1 MSPRVVRRLPTAEML
16 AQDVADSLVRRIE
29 KLQSDG
35 RIVELCLT
43 GGRVANLAYEH
54 LARVVGRS
62 RVDPGALEL
71 WWTDEAFV
79 PTDDPRRNSL
89 QALSRLAGTFPLSPA
104 RTHPMP
110 SSDASADPAQAA
122 LTYGTDLA
130 GRVIDICL
138 LGLGEN
144 GHVAALHPDHPSAE
158 PTSAIAVGVTD
169 APKPPSEQV
178 SLTLA
183 TINKSREVWML
194 ATGKEKAH
202 AVARTFRGDATT
214 ISAHVSGV
222 DRTVWFID
230 EAAASEL
237 PFHSCLL

>member
-1 MSPRVVRRLPTAEML
+1 MSPRVVRRLPTPEML
-16 AQDVADSLVRRIE
+16 AQDVAESLVRRIE

-35 RIVELCLT
+35 RVVELCLT

-54 LARVVGRS
+54 LARVVS
-62 RVDPGALEL
+62 TSKLDPGALEL

-89 QALSRLAGTFPLSPA
+89 QALSRLASSFPLSPS

-130 GRVIDICL
+130 GRTIDICL

-144 GHVAALHPDHPSAE
+144 GHVAALHPNHAGAE
-158 PTSAIAVGVTD
+158 PTAAIAIGITD
-169 APKPPSEQV
+169 APKPPAEQV
-178 SLTLA
+178 SLTLS

-194 ATGKEKAH
+194 ATGKEKAN

-222 DRTVWFID
+222 DRTVWFLD
-230 EAAASEL
+230 EAAAADL
-237 PFHSCLL
+237 PFHCCTL

>member
-1 MSPRVVRRLPTAEML
+1 MSPRVVRRLPTPEML
-16 AQDVADSLVRRIE
+16 AQDVAESLVKRIE
-29 KLQSDG
+29 KLQADG
-35 RIVELCLT
+35 RVVELCLT

-62 RVDPGALEL
+62 KVDPGALEL

-89 QALSRLAGTFPLSPA
+89 QALSRLAVTFPLSPA
-104 RTHPMP
+104 HTHPMP

-178 SLTLA
+178 SLSLA

-202 AVARTFRGDATT
+202 AVARTFRGDAST

-237 PFHSCLL
+237 PFHSCVL

>member
-1 MSPRVVRRLPTAEML
+1 MSPRVVRRLPTPEML
-16 AQDVADSLVRRIE
+16 AQDVAESLVKRIE
-29 KLQSDG
+29 KLQADG
-35 RIVELCLT
+35 RVVELCLT

-62 RVDPGALEL
+62 KVDPGALEL

-89 QALSRLAGTFPLSPA
+89 QALSRLAVTFPLSPA
-104 RTHPMP
+104 HTHPMP

-178 SLTLA
+178 SLSLA

-202 AVARTFRGDATT
+202 AVARTFRGDAST

-230 EAAASEL
+230 EAAAAEL

>member
-1 MSPRVVRRLPTAEML
+1 MSPRVVRRLPSPEML

-29 KLQSDG
+29 KLQADG

-62 RVDPGALEL
+62 KVDPGALEL

-104 RTHPMP
+104 HTHPMP
-110 SSDASADPAQAA
+110 SSDASPDPAQAA
-122 LTYGTDLA
+122 LTYGTDFG
-130 GRVIDICL
+130 GRTIDICL

-144 GHVAALHPDHPSAE
+144 GHVAALHPDHPTSE

-178 SLTLA
+178 SLSLA
-183 TINKSREVWML
+183 TINKSREVWIL
-194 ATGKEKAH
+194 ATGKEKAR

-230 EAAASEL
+230 DAAASEL
-237 PFHSCLL
+237 PFHACLL

>member
-1 MSPRVVRRLPTAEML
+1 MSTRLVRRLPTPELLAE
-16 AQDVADSLVRRIE
+16 DVARSLVRRIE
-29 KLQSDG
+29 RLQVDG
-35 RIVELCLT
+35 RVVELCLT

-54 LARVVGRS
+54 LARVVGS
-62 RVDPGALEL
+62 SQVDPGQLEL

-89 QALSRLAGTFPLSPA
+89 QALSRLAGSFPLSPA

-110 SSDASADPAQAA
+110 SSDASPDPAQAA
-122 LTYGTDLA
+122 VAYSADFS

-144 GHVAALHPDHPSAE
+144 GHVAALHPGHPAAE
-158 PTSAIAVGVTD
+158 PSSAIAVGVTD

-183 TINKSREVWML
+183 TINKSREVWL
-194 ATGKEKAH
+194 FATGAEKAD
-202 AVARTFRGDATT
+202 AVARTFRGDPTT
-214 ISAHVSGV
+214 MSAHVSGAE
-222 DRTVWFID
+222 RTVWFLD
-230 EAAASEL
+230 EAAAAGL
-237 PFHSCLL
+237 PYHSCRL

>member
-1 MSPRVVRRLPTAEML
+1 MSPRVVRRLPTPETL
-16 AQDVADSLVRRIE
+16 AQYVAESLVKRIE
-29 KLQSDG
+29 KLQADG
-35 RIVELCLT
+35 RVVELCLT

-62 RVDPGALEL
+62 KVDPGALEL

-89 QALSRLAGTFPLSPA
+89 QALSRLAVTFPLSPA
-104 RTHPMP
+104 HTHPMP
-110 SSDASADPAQAA
+110 SSDASPDPAQAA
-122 LTYGTDLA
+122 LTYGTDMA

-144 GHVAALHPDHPSAE
+144 GHVAALHPDHPSAD

-178 SLTLA
+178 SLSLA

-194 ATGKEKAH
+194 ATGKEKAN
-202 AVARTFRGDATT
+202 AVARTFRGDAST

-230 EAAASEL
+230 EAAAAEL
-237 PFHSCLL
+237 PFHSCAL